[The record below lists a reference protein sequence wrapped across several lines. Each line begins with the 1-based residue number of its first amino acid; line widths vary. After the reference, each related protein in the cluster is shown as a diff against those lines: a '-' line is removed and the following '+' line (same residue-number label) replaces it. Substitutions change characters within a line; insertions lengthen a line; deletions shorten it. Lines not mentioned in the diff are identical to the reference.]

1 MESQDRDKP
10 RVEDTTKQHLLW
22 TFQEVSMLRKTKTG
36 WGLLYIEGDRRA
48 NMTLLALKMKDG
60 DEKPNYT
67 GDPWKV
73 EGKQRNGLP
82 SPEKEHRSADTL
94 ISPTETH
101 SGHLPSNYKTLQ
113 LSRKTIS
120 LCCF

>member
-1 MESQDRDKP
+1 
-10 RVEDTTKQHLLW
+10 
-22 TFQEVSMLRKTKTG
+22 MLRKTKTG
-36 WGLLYIEGDRRA
+36 WGLLYIEGDGRA

-73 EGKQRNGLP
+73 GEKQRNGLP

-101 SGHLPSNYKTLQ
+101 FGHLPSNYKTLQ

-120 LCCF
+120 LCCFQAAKFLVICQRQQKMNTRVCFCFFF

>member
-1 MESQDRDKP
+1 MESQDKDKP

-36 WGLLYIEGDRRA
+36 WGLLYIEGDGRA

-73 EGKQRNGLP
+73 GEKQRNGLP

-101 SGHLPSNYKTLQ
+101 FGHLPSNYKTLQ